1 MTQQP
6 TNEHL
11 GAEPTQPEIP
21 VHTPSG
27 PEKQPQPAK
36 PEIPPVN
43 LPGPEIPD
51 PSRLPDTDLPGPEI
65 PDPGPPPGPQPS
77 TAWNGGLG
85 TAAWRA
91 CAPR

>member
-1 MTQQP
+1 MTQ
-6 TNEHL
+6 HL
-11 GAEPTQPEIP
+11 SAGPTQPEIP
-21 VHTPSG
+21 VPTPPG
-27 PEKQPQPAK
+27 PEQQPHPAK

-77 TAWNGGLG
+77 TA
-85 TAAWRA
+85 
-91 CAPR
+91 